1 MKCLVTGGAGFV
13 GSCLVDKLIGEGH
26 QVLIIDDL
34 STGRKENLNP
44 RAKFYKINISD
55 PKICQIF
62 ETEKPE
68 VVFHYAAETEIQKSI
83 ENPKENA
90 DVNISGAIN
99 VLETARKFGAKKVVF
114 ASSVAI
120 YGEPVFLP
128 IREDHPLNPISP
140 YPITKLVVEKYLF
153 YYQSLGLGFI
163 SLRYPNIYGPRQL
176 SSAEGGAVSI
186 FINEILNKRN
196 PTVYG
201 NGEQTRDFL
210 FVEDAADAAVLSLK
224 AKSGSI
230 YNVGTSKETS
240 INELLRLISQETKI
254 AINPNRISARFGE
267 IEKSCLDYSKIKKE
281 LNWQP
286 KNNLVDGLKKTIN
299 WFGKQYV

>member
-13 GSCLVDKLIGEGH
+13 GSCLADKLIGEGH

-34 STGRKENLNP
+34 STGRRENLNSK
-44 RAKFYKINISD
+44 AKFYKINISD

-62 ETEKPE
+62 EKEKPE
-68 VVFHYAAETEIQKSI
+68 LVFHYAAETEIQKSI

-99 VLETARKFGAKKVVF
+99 VLETARKFGTKKVVF

-128 IREDHPLNPISP
+128 IKEDHPLNPISP

-153 YYQSLGLGFI
+153 YYQSLGLGFV

-196 PTVYG
+196 PIVYG

-224 AKSGSI
+224 AKPGSI

-286 KNNLVDGLKKTIN
+286 KNNLADGLKKTIN